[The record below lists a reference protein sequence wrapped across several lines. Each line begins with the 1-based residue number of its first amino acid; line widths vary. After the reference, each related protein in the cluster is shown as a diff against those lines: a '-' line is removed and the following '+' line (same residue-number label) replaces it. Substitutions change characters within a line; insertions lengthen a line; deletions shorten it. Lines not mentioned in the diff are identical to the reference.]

1 MKRSLARI
9 LRLRPH
15 VDTSQSRS
23 LGLTRWSGV
32 AALLLVLLMMNVAQ
46 AAGLG
51 VTGDGFLNSFRSWIP
66 GILYLAML
74 VGIVVW
80 LQASSDYNQAV
91 LAGSVSLGTR
101 GLIGGGA
108 LTIMTAMGF
117 TQGALLF

>member
-9 LRLRPH
+9 LRLQPQA
-15 VDTSQSRS
+15 VKPPSRS
-23 LGLTRWSGV
+23 LGLARWSGV
-32 AALLLVLLMMNVAQ
+32 VALFLVLLLMNIAQ
-46 AAGLG
+46 ASGLG

-74 VGIVVW
+74 VGIVIW

-101 GLIGGGA
+101 GVVGGGA
-108 LTIMTAMGF
+108 LAIMTAMGF
-117 TQGALLF
+117 SQGALLF

>member
-9 LRLRPH
+9 LRLQPQAHTRP
-15 VDTSQSRS
+15 SRR
-23 LGLTRWSGV
+23 LGLARWSGV
-32 AALLLVLLMMNVAQ
+32 AALFLVLLMMNVAQ
-46 AAGLG
+46 ATGLG
-51 VTGDGFLNSFRSWIP
+51 VTGDGFLTSFRSWIP
-66 GILYLAML
+66 GILYLCML

-80 LQASSDYNQAV
+80 LQSSSDYNQAV

-108 LTIMTAMGF
+108 LAIMTAMGF

>member
-9 LRLRPH
+9 FRLRPH
-15 VDTSQSRS
+15 AVPSQSRS
-23 LGLTRWSGV
+23 LGLARWSGV
-32 AALLLVLLMMNVAQ
+32 AALFLVLLMMNVAQ

-108 LTIMTAMGF
+108 LAIMTAMGF

>member
-15 VDTSQSRS
+15 AVQSQSRS
-23 LGLTRWSGV
+23 LGLARWSGV
-32 AALLLVLLMMNVAQ
+32 AALFLVLLMMNLAQ

-51 VTGDGFLNSFRSWIP
+51 VTGDGFLNSFRAWIP
-66 GILYLAML
+66 GVLYLAML
-74 VGIVVW
+74 VGIVIW

-108 LTIMTAMGF
+108 LAILTAMGF

>member
-1 MKRSLARI
+1 
-9 LRLRPH
+9 
-15 VDTSQSRS
+15 
-23 LGLTRWSGV
+23 
-32 AALLLVLLMMNVAQ
+32 MMNIAQ
-46 AAGLG
+46 AGALG
-51 VTGDGFLNSFRSWIP
+51 VTGDGFLTNFRNWIP

-74 VGIVVW
+74 VGIVIW

-108 LTIMTAMGF
+108 LALLTAMGF